1 MFFSSRRRHT
11 SCALVTGVQ
20 TCALPI
26 CMRNRHEAVDG
37 STVQLTLDDD
47 IQFYVQQQVQQAK
60 DVSGA
65 GNVSAV
71 VLDAKT
77 GEVLAMANDNTFDP
91 SQDIGRQGN
100 RQMGNP
106 AVASPFEPGPVN
118 KIVTAATAIALGL
131 NNPDQVTYVPGSR
144 SLAGVKA
151 KDAG

>member
-65 GNVSAV
+65 ANVSAV

-77 GEVLAMANDNTFDP
+77 GEVLAMSNDNTFGP
-91 SQDIGRQGN
+91 SQEIGRASCWERGCKSVKIWV
-100 RQMGNP
+100 
-106 AVASPFEPGPVN
+106 VA
-118 KIVTAATAIALGL
+118 
-131 NNPDQVTYVPGSR
+131 
-144 SLAGVKA
+144 
-151 KDAG
+151 